1 MINTYKKLMNL
12 QATSNS
18 NNPYPNLQRL
28 GSASLYLDEIL
39 EIEHVKLFED
49 FSKDEIEALCRY
61 MTCYA
66 APTGYRLLKEGDE
79 GDFMLLILTGK
90 VSILKQ
96 TESGDRCQ
104 LAVAIPGMSLG
115 EMTLIDGSPRSASCD
130 SITPTDFAV
139 LDRTALNAILVKM
152 PRLANKLLLVLLQF
166 MTRRLRDTSSK
177 LVPKDLELII

>member
-1 MINTYKKLMNL
+1 MNL
-12 QATSNS
+12 PTTSHS
-18 NNPYPNLQRL
+18 NNHYPNLQKL

-49 FSKDEIEALCRY
+49 FSKDEIEALCRH

-90 VSILKQ
+90 VSVLKQ
-96 TESGDRCQ
+96 TESEEDCH

-115 EMTLIDGSPRSASCD
+115 EMTLIDGSPRSANCD
-130 SITPTDFAV
+130 CLTPTDFAV
-139 LDRTALNAILVKM
+139 LNRMALNAILVKM

-166 MTRRLRDTSSK
+166 MTKRLRDTSSQ
-177 LVPKDLELII
+177 LVPKEMELFI

>member
-1 MINTYKKLMNL
+1 MNL
-12 QATSNS
+12 PTTSHS
-18 NNPYPNLQRL
+18 NNHYPNLQKL

-66 APTGYRLLKEGDE
+66 SPTGYRLLKEGDE

-90 VSILKQ
+90 VTVFKQ
-96 TESGDRCQ
+96 NEAGEGRHLS
-104 LAVAIPGMSLG
+104 VAMPGMSLG

-130 SITPTDFAV
+130 SMTPTDFAV

-166 MTRRLRDTSSK
+166 MTRRLRDTSS
-177 LVPKDLELII
+177 LLT

>member
-1 MINTYKKLMNL
+1 MNL
-12 QATSNS
+12 PATSHS

-61 MTCYA
+61 MACFA
-66 APTGYRLLKEGDE
+66 APTGYRLIKEGDE

-90 VSILKQ
+90 VSVLKQ
-96 TESGDRCQ
+96 TEASEEHR

-115 EMTLIDGSPRSASCD
+115 EMTLIDGSPRSASCV
-130 SITPTDFAV
+130 TMAPTDFAV
-139 LDRTALNAILVKM
+139 LDRIVLNTILVKM

-166 MTRRLRDTSSK
+166 MTKRLRETSSQI
-177 LVPKDLELII
+177 VPKESELLI